1 MDIFIL
7 IVSICMGK
15 SIRNTRGQHQ
25 NAYLHSELFVLLQCD
40 GVANKLVQAFVDK
53 DNPEKACEDVG
64 LCTAVAFGKFFT
76 KNKKH
81 AQQNF
86 LRQSSF
92 IVILEVCISLTL
104 NINEQW
110 YEKPAMWLCI
120 TSRLRSA
127 YLGISFIWSKS
138 SLFIWRKL
146 GYIQDSRQDC
156 VIEKYFLHFSSK
168 TYVVGTEKNR
178 LNETVL
184 LSNQNRCLNWWL
196 RK

>member
-76 KNKKH
+76 KNKKTCS
-81 AQQNF
+81 AK
-86 LRQSSF
+86 LPYT
-92 IVILEVCISLTL
+92 ILIHCYFGSMYL
-104 NINEQW
+104 IN
-110 YEKPAMWLCI
+110 
-120 TSRLRSA
+120 S
-127 YLGISFIWSKS
+127 
-138 SLFIWRKL
+138 
-146 GYIQDSRQDC
+146 
-156 VIEKYFLHFSSK
+156 
-168 TYVVGTEKNR
+168 
-178 LNETVL
+178 
-184 LSNQNRCLNWWL
+184 
-196 RK
+196 